1 MQKKVIRIFSFS
13 LIILEYRSGHGERT
27 MILSLSLLNWS
38 TEIKLLSPTTTSRT
52 LMVTIRPAKT
62 KGKFLRFKIFVISS
76 II

>member
-1 MQKKVIRIFSFS
+1 
-13 LIILEYRSGHGERT
+13 